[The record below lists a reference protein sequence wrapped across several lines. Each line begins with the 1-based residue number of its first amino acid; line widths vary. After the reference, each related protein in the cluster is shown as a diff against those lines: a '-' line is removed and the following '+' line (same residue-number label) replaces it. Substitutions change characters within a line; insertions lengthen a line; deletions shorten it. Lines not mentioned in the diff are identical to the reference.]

1 MQPKP
6 PPQYEITVQG
16 SLEPRWEAW
25 FAGLKIHLDRHGNTV
40 FTGPVADQAVLH
52 GLLARVRD
60 LGLVLLALRILP
72 ESKLINR
79 IKNKPRP
86 REEGGGI

>member
-25 FAGLKIHLDRHGNTV
+25 FAGLKIHLDHNGNTV

-72 ESKLINR
+72 ESKPINR

-86 REEGGGI
+86 REEEGGI